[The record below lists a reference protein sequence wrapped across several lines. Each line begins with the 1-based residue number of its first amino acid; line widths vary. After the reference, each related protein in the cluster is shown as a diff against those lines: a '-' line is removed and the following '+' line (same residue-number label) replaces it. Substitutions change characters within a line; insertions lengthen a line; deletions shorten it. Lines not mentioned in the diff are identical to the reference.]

1 MRKLLLQLS
10 LVLSITS
17 GKSLAQAEL
26 PAFYACEGNTPLGF
40 TLDLGTDSLYAP
52 TSACEG
58 QASLRFAS
66 ESENLI
72 IHTAS
77 QPTSIN
83 FLAKGMVG
91 TADFWNGSFHI
102 EESTDGQNW
111 TVIDSISGQ
120 ASLPI
125 DSCVEKSFPI
135 TNPETRYLRLN
146 FFNKFSGNDT
156 INGGG
161 NVNIDSI
168 YVDGS
173 TITSL
178 LENSNKTNKVRLFP
192 NPSESIFNLSS
203 TSAMN
208 RIRIFDAVGMLILD
222 TQLPNVL
229 DYSLSLEQLTGGIYW
244 IEVSG
249 SGTRSTHKT
258 IKL

>member
-17 GKSLAQAEL
+17 GKCLAQAEL
-26 PAFYACEGNTPLGF
+26 PAFYACEGSTPIGF
-40 TLDLGTDSLYAP
+40 TLDLGADSLYAP
-52 TSACEG
+52 ASACEG
-58 QASLRFAS
+58 QASLRFGS
-66 ESENLI
+66 ENENLI

-83 FLAKGMVG
+83 FLAKGMPG
-91 TADFWNGSFHI
+91 SADFWNGSFHI
-102 EESTDGQNW
+102 EESTDGQTW
-111 TVIDSISGQ
+111 AIIDSIAGQ
-120 ASLPI
+120 NALPI
-125 DSCVEKSFPI
+125 DACEERTFIPQ
-135 TNPETRYLRLN
+135 NPESRYLRLN

-168 YVDGS
+168 FVDGS

-178 LENSNKTNKVRLFP
+178 PGNFEQKREVHLFP
-192 NPSESIFNLSS
+192 NPSEGIFNLSS

-208 RIRIFDAVGMLILD
+208 RIRIFDAVGMLISD

-229 DYSLSLEQLTGGIYW
+229 NYSLSLEQLTGGIYW

-249 SGTRSTHKT
+249 NETRSTHKT